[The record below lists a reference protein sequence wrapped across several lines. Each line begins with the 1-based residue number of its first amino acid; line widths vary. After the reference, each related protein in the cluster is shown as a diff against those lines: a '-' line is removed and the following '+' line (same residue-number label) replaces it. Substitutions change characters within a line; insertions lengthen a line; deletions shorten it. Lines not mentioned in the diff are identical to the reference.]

1 MNDDWRVQV
10 TCPTPAA
17 AADLGKL
24 LRDGDF
30 KHELEQAAG
39 DRVVAS
45 VDDNELFLY
54 AATRAQAEKAG
65 EAVKTLAAPAG
76 VTVHTEL
83 RRWHP
88 GSEEW
93 VDADLPL
100 PASEADAVAEHA
112 ELIAQE
118 REESAAMH
126 YSEYEVRVESH
137 SHRDIVE
144 LAKRL
149 RDEGIP
155 SVRRWHFLLVG
166 AADEDAANV
175 LAERIKGE
183 VPAGSTVTVEASFEA
198 IEAETPGNPF
208 AVFGGLGG

>member
-10 TCPTPAA
+10 SCPTPAA
-17 AADLGKL
+17 AADLGNL

-30 KHELEQAAG
+30 KHELERAAG

-45 VDDNELFLY
+45 IDDDELFLY
-54 AATRAQAEKAG
+54 AATRD
-65 EAVKTLAAPAG
+65 PAG
-76 VTVHTEL
+76 VAVHTEL

-100 PASEADAVAEHA
+100 PASEADAAAEHA

-137 SHRDIVE
+137 SHRDIVA

-166 AADEDAANV
+166 AADEDAANA

-183 VPAGSTVTVEASFEA
+183 VPAGSTVTVEASFDA